1 MLEVLLRNIETG
13 AVNTKRELYYIA
25 KGEVKHNK
33 WLKPIDFA
41 DQSESDS
48 TIDFICELLE
58 CYREEMNCYA
68 NDRGIYPPS
77 NLFVE
82 KLRHGF

>member
-1 MLEVLLRNIETG
+1 MQLILSVS
-13 AVNTKRELYYIA
+13 LYYIA

-41 DQSESDS
+41 DQSESDA

-68 NDRGIYPPS
+68 NDRGGQTYSKQLI
-77 NLFVE
+77 VE
-82 KLRHGF
+82 ESSTRWFKSSD